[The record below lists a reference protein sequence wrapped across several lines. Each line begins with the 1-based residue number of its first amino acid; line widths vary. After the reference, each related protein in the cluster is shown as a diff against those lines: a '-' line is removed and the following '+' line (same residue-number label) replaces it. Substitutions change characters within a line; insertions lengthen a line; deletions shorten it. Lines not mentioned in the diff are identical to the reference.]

1 MAGRRRRAAGTA
13 HGHRASRVAALAP
26 ALEAALPEPPLAL
39 DGSSALLP
47 EVAAQWRELWRSP
60 VARAIDLRAD
70 AARLRRLF
78 QALDERLIVSAAIA
92 RERLVPGSRGQPRL
106 NPLAGYEAQLT
117 REIERA
123 LEHFGM
129 TPLARFRLGIEAG
142 EAADGLARMREQLDR
157 VARRAEPLPR
167 ELASE
172 HA

>member
-1 MAGRRRRAAGTA
+1 MLQPSRRRYPSRPSRSTA
-13 HGHRASRVAALAP
+13 VPRCCPRSPLNGASS
-26 ALEAALPEPPLAL
+26 
-39 DGSSALLP
+39 GG
-47 EVAAQWRELWRSP
+47 SP

-106 NPLAGYEAQLT
+106 NPLAGYQAQLT
-117 REIERA
+117 SEIERA

-142 EAADGLARMREQLDR
+142 EAADGLARMQEQLDR